1 MPELNLDK
9 ILASLDLRI
18 SEVTLPDEYDQISKD
33 YLGKD
38 SLLAEERKKLPT
50 LSNEDKKTYGK
61 KLTELS
67 KEIESKIES
76 SQKQFILDT
85 FQKKEKEEFTD
96 ITIDWNRNEGSYKHI
111 LSSVMDEVVNIFSSI
126 GYEVAYGPEAETS
139 WHNFDALNTP
149 DWHPARY
156 ESDTIYLNSD
166 LETLLRTQTSTVQIR
181 HMEQN
186 DPPVY
191 IVAPGRVFRSDQL
204 DATHSPVFHQLEGLA
219 IDKNLSFTDLKGT
232 LEYFT
237 KEFFGE
243 NIETKFIPHFFP
255 FTEPSAEVLV
265 KWNDGSWLEILGCG
279 MVDPNVL
286 ENVGYSKEYK
296 GFAWGVGIERLAM
309 LRYKIDHIKNFYEND
324 IRFLEQFWWNYWD
337 RGYKTG

>member
-50 LSNEDKKTYGK
+50 LSNEDKKAYGK

-67 KEIESKIES
+67 KKIELKIAS
-76 SQKQFILDT
+76 SKKQFILDT
-85 FQKKEKEEFTD
+85 FQKKEKDEFTD

-324 IRFLEQFWWNYWD
+324 IRFLEQF
-337 RGYKTG
+337 

>member
-67 KEIESKIES
+67 KKIESKIKS
-76 SQKQFILDT
+76 SKKQFILDT
-85 FQKKEKEEFTD
+85 FQKREKDEFTH

-237 KEFFGE
+237 KEFFGV

-324 IRFLEQFWWNYWD
+324 IRFLEQF
-337 RGYKTG
+337 

>member
-1 MPELNLDK
+1 MAELNFDK
-9 ILASLDLRI
+9 VLASLKLRI
-18 SEVTLPDEYDQISKD
+18 NEIVDEAEFDDVLKEYT
-33 YLGKD
+33 GKD
-38 SLLAEERKKLPT
+38 SLLSVERKKLST
-50 LSNEDKKTYGK
+50 LSKEDKKTYGEKLNNVNNSITSNIIKAQQDFINK
-61 KLTELS
+61 KYTSLEN
-67 KEIESKIES
+67 
-76 SQKQFILDT
+76 
-85 FQKKEKEEFTD
+85 EENED
-96 ITIDWNRNEGSYKHI
+96 ITIDWITKTGSHRHVI
-111 LSSVMDEVVNIFSSI
+111 SQVMDEVVEIFASI
-126 GYEVAYGPEAETS
+126 GYKVAFGPEVETS

-156 ESDTIYLNSD
+156 ESDTLYTDHN

-181 HMEQN
+181 HMENN

-219 IDKNLSFTDLKGT
+219 IDKNLKFTDLKGT
-232 LEYFT
+232 LEYFV
-237 KEFFGE
+237 KQFFGE

-265 KWNDGSWLEILGCG
+265 KWNNGEWLEILGCG

-286 ENVGYSKEYK
+286 DHVGYSKEYQ

-309 LRYKIDHIKNFYEND
+309 LKYQIDHIKNFYEND
-324 IRFLEQFWWNYWD
+324 LRFLEQF
-337 RGYKTG
+337 

>member
-9 ILASLDLRI
+9 ILASLELRI

-324 IRFLEQFWWNYWD
+324 IRFLEQF
-337 RGYKTG
+337 

>member
-18 SEVTLPDEYDQISKD
+18 SEVTIPDEYDQISKD

-50 LSNEDKKTYGK
+50 LSIEDKKTYGK

-67 KEIESKIES
+67 KKIESKIES
-76 SQKQFILDT
+76 SKNQFILNT
-85 FQKKEKEEFTD
+85 YQKKEQDEFTD

-156 ESDTIYLNSD
+156 ESDTIYLNSN

-324 IRFLEQFWWNYWD
+324 IRFLEQF
-337 RGYKTG
+337 

>member
-67 KEIESKIES
+67 KKIESKIAS
-76 SQKQFILDT
+76 SKKQFILDT
-85 FQKKEKEEFTD
+85 FQKKEKDEFTD

-126 GYEVAYGPEAETS
+126 GYEV
-139 WHNFDALNTP
+139 
-149 DWHPARY
+149 
-156 ESDTIYLNSD
+156 
-166 LETLLRTQTSTVQIR
+166 ETLLRTQTSTVQIR

-324 IRFLEQFWWNYWD
+324 IRFLEQF
-337 RGYKTG
+337 

>member
-265 KWNDGSWLEILGCG
+265 KWNNGSWLEILGCG

-324 IRFLEQFWWNYWD
+324 IRFLEQF
-337 RGYKTG
+337 

>member
-18 SEVTLPDEYDQISKD
+18 SEVTLPDEFNQISKD

-76 SQKQFILDT
+76 SKKQFILDT
-85 FQKKEKEEFTD
+85 FQKKEKDEFTD

-324 IRFLEQFWWNYWD
+324 IRFLEQF
-337 RGYKTG
+337 

>member
-76 SQKQFILDT
+76 SKKQFILDT
-85 FQKKEKEEFTD
+85 FQKKEKDEFTD

-166 LETLLRTQTSTVQIR
+166 LEILLRTQTSTVQIR

-324 IRFLEQFWWNYWD
+324 IRFLEQF
-337 RGYKTG
+337 

>member
-76 SQKQFILDT
+76 SKKQFILDT
-85 FQKKEKEEFTD
+85 FQKKEKDEFTD

-265 KWNDGSWLEILGCG
+265 KWNNGSWLEILGCG

-324 IRFLEQFWWNYWD
+324 IRFLEQF
-337 RGYKTG
+337 

>member
-67 KEIESKIES
+67 KKMESKIAS
-76 SQKQFILDT
+76 SKKQFILDN
-85 FQKKEKEEFTD
+85 FQKKEKDEFTD

-324 IRFLEQFWWNYWD
+324 IRFLEQF
-337 RGYKTG
+337 